1 MSAAGPSQGVNGA
14 PCGGSAAAKPQA
26 WGQHTS
32 DEAVRA
38 RIAATVRAD
47 VQVLERYHVPDAR
60 GYVKLDAM
68 ENPYPLPAELV
79 PPLAHALAGACLNR
93 YPDAAAS
100 EARAALRR
108 SLALPGD
115 VDVLLG
121 NGSDELIQI
130 VVSAVA
136 GPQRAVLAPDPSFVM
151 YRRTALIANAPFVPV
166 DLRADFSLDV
176 RAMVEAMLGAIARE
190 QPALVFIADPNNPTG
205 NAFAERDLERVIRA
219 APGLVVVD
227 EAYYAYAER
236 SFLAR
241 VREFPNV
248 VVLRTVSKIGLAGLR
263 VGYAVGHPAWI
274 AQFDKLRPPY
284 NVGALAQ
291 AALPVL
297 LARGELFESQA
308 ARVRTERARLARELA
323 RVGATVYPSQANF
336 VLVRLAD
343 ADAAFAA
350 LRAARIL
357 VKNLDAAHPLL
368 ANCLRITVGTPDE
381 NDALVAALAR
391 HLEGKQ

>member
-1 MSAAGPSQGVNGA
+1 MNA
-14 PCGGSAAAKPQA
+14 PERDPLGDARRARVAS
-26 WGQHTS
+26 TVR
-32 DEAVRA
+32 DEVRA
-38 RIAATVRAD
+38 LGHYAVA
-47 VQVLERYHVPDAR
+47 QVD
-60 GYVKLDAM
+60 GWIKLDAM
-68 ENPYPLPAELV
+68 EDPYALPAELAV
-79 PPLAHALAGACLNR
+79 AVGKAIERAAINR
-93 YPDAAAS
+93 YPDGD
-100 EARAALRR
+100 ARGVKAALREAF
-108 SLALPGD
+108 ALPDD
-115 VDVLLG
+115 VALLVG

-151 YRRTALIANAPFVPV
+151 YRRSALVASAPFVAVP
-166 DLRADFSLDV
+166 LRADFTLD
-176 RAMVEAMLGAIARE
+176 VEAMLDAIARE

-308 ARVRTERARLARELA
+308 ARVRTERARLASELA

-350 LRAARIL
+350 LRAARIV

>member
-1 MSAAGPSQGVNGA
+1 MSPTGRPEGESA
-14 PCGGSAAAKPQA
+14 PLGGSAAAKPQA

-32 DEAVRA
+32 DEAVRV

-151 YRRTALIANAPFVPV
+151 YRRSALVASAPFVAVP
-166 DLRADFSLDV
+166 LRADFTLD
-176 RAMVEAMLGAIARE
+176 VEAMLDAIACE

-350 LRAARIL
+350 LRAARIV

>member
-1 MSAAGPSQGVNGA
+1 MSPTGRPEGESA
-14 PCGGSAAAKPQA
+14 PLGGSAAAKPQA

-32 DEAVRA
+32 DEAVRV

-68 ENPYPLPAELV
+68 ENPHPLPAALASS
-79 PPLAHALAGACLNR
+79 LAHALAGASLNR

-136 GPQRAVLAPDPSFVM
+136 GPQRSVLAPDPSFVM
-151 YRRTALIANAPFVPV
+151 YRRSALVASAPFVAVP
-166 DLRADFSLDV
+166 LRADFTLD
-176 RAMVEAMLGAIARE
+176 VEAMLDAIARE

-350 LRAARIL
+350 LRAARIV